1 MSRDAVATYLEAEVC
16 CYHCGYGSG
25 VLRCARSTPG
35 APMLYSEHAGG
46 TRIVRRVTE
55 LRCSHCKGPVYADTF
70 EVRHVY
76 ARLVSEI
83 DRPRRGRP
91 PKRPVEQQPAAR
103 RSA

>member
-1 MSRDAVATYLEAEVC
+1 MSRDAIATYLEADVY
-16 CYHCGYGSG
+16 CYRCGHGSG
-25 VLRCARSTPG
+25 VLRCDRSTPG
-35 APMLYSEHAGG
+35 APMLYSEQTGD
-46 TRIVRRVTE
+46 TRIVRRMTD
-55 LRCSHCKGPVYADTF
+55 LRCSHCQGPVYADAF